1 MKPATRIHGLHGLK
15 PLAKEIQQRHA
26 QQLALR
32 QAQEAAA
39 RQADRE
45 GNLFA
50 LWVGREPP
58 PPVKNIFQKKQKK
71 YLQSR
76 CSCILMSK
84 TCCAKP

>member
-39 RQADRE
+39 RQAERE
-45 GNLFA
+45 RNLFA
-50 LWVGREPP
+50 LTVGAVTPL
-58 PPVKNIFQKKQKK
+58 PVKNIYQNKSKT